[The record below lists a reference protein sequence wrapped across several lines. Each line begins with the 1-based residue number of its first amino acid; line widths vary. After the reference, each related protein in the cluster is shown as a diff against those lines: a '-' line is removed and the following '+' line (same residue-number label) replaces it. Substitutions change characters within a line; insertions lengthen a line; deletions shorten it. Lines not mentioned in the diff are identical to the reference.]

1 MLSSWLADI
10 ADDSIGAI
18 ASLSMRKFPNGKNL
32 LKIHALPKEDK
43 TANLPQW
50 TSAARTRSRA
60 LASLVLCA
68 PDQIALDELTTTVEN
83 SLRVL
88 DTLLDSPVVVAG
100 GGGCEVMLAAH
111 LRVSSSGDVW

>member
-1 MLSSWLADI
+1 MLSSWLAEI
-10 ADDSIGAI
+10 SNDSIGAI

-32 LKIHALPKEDK
+32 LQIHALSKED
-43 TANLPQW
+43 TSADVFAQW
-50 TSAARTRSRA
+50 TSAARTRSRS

-68 PDQIALDELTTTVEN
+68 PDKIALDELTTTVEN

-88 DTLLDSPVVVAG
+88 DTLLTTPVVVAG

-111 LRVSSSGDVW
+111 LRVSCV